1 MKNTVLYFYAIF
13 LVLFTIF
20 SYAFV
25 DPNLIYMKNIYSGF
39 AFENRSIVAILYIL
53 FVSSFFVFYGFFI
66 WLGIKKQLKL
76 KDIFVLVS
84 ITIASLVF
92 SYPAMLSYDIFNYIT
107 TSKVLF
113 FYHENPYIIMPIEF
127 VGEPFLSFTHA
138 ANKIALYAPFWITL
152 TGIPYVLG
160 LGNFIVTLFSFKI
173 FITLFYIVTT
183 ILVWKISKNIIS
195 VILFSLN
202 PLIVIETLISGH
214 NDIVMIFFV
223 LLSFFILMKK
233 KVGWAVV
240 FFILSMLI
248 KYTTLLLIPVFFF
261 VIWKILRKREISW
274 NNIFYFSAL
283 LMCAGFFLSP
293 LREEIYPWYEI
304 WFLSF
309 AFLVPNRKIL
319 LSTSLVLSFT
329 LLLRYIPFM
338 SLGTH
343 TGITP
348 VIKSVVTFVPISL
361 ILFYFA
367 ANKLWRKIYYR

>member
-1 MKNTVLYFYAIF
+1 MKNIVVYFYAIF
-13 LVLFTIF
+13 LILFTIF

-39 AFENRSIVAILYIL
+39 AFENRSIVTILYAL
-53 FVSSFFVFYGFFI
+53 FASVFFVFYGFFI
-66 WLGIKKQLKL
+66 WLGIKKQLKF
-76 KDIFVLVS
+76 KEICMLVS
-84 ITIASLVF
+84 ITVVGLVF
-92 SYPAMLSYDIFNYIT
+92 AYPTMLSYDIFNYIT

-113 FYHENPYIIMPIEF
+113 FYYENPYIIMPIEF

-138 ANKIALYAPFWITL
+138 ANKVALYAPFWITL

-160 LGNFIVTLFSFKI
+160 LGNFIAILFSFKI
-173 FITLFYIVTT
+173 FITLFYIATT

-202 PLIVIETLISGH
+202 PLITIETLISGH

-223 LLSFFILMKK
+223 LLSFFVLMKK
-233 KVGWAVV
+233 RIGWAVV
-240 FFILSMLI
+240 LFILSILI
-248 KYTTLLLIPVFFF
+248 KYTTLLLIPVFLF
-261 VIWKILRKREISW
+261 VLWKKFKKREINW

-283 LMCAGFFLSP
+283 LMYVGFFLAP
-293 LREEIYPWYEI
+293 VREEIYPWYGI
-304 WFLSF
+304 WFLLF
-309 AFLVPNRKIL
+309 AFLVPDKKIL

-343 TGITP
+343 AGVTP
-348 VIKSVVTFVPISL
+348 VIKSVITFVPISL

-367 ANKLWRKIYYR
+367 VNRLWRKTYSR